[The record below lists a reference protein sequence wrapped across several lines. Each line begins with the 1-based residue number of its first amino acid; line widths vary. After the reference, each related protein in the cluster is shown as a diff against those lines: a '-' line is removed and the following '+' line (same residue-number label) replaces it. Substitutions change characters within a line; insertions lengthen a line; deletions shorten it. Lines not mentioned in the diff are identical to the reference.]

1 MVCDFFTEARAGG
14 RFWQFLYVFEEL
26 LKAVTMLVLA
36 GVSREPAVC
45 GVVRMCC
52 DGFRSG
58 VGDQCLLLAQSVL
71 FHLFRP
77 S

>member
-1 MVCDFFTEARAGG
+1 
-14 RFWQFLYVFEEL
+14 
-26 LKAVTMLVLA
+26 MLVLA